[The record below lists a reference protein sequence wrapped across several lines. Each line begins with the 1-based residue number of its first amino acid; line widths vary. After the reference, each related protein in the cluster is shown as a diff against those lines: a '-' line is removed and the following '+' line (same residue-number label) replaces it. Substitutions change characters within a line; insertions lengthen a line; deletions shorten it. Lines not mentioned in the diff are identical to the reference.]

1 METETYIT
9 KYRPIT
15 LDEVIGHK
23 NIVSSIQG
31 LLKDIKTL
39 PHGFV
44 FISSP
49 GLGKTSF
56 SRIIAKH
63 LKCDDH
69 NILEIDAGIVTG
81 VEAMRELLEGLKYT
95 GFGNSPTKVIIMDE
109 VQRLSN
115 SAWDAILKTLEE
127 PPAHVYFCFCTT
139 EGNKVPD
146 AIKNQRCHVYNLKP
160 VDSKEIFNLLKL
172 VKENEILEIPDD
184 CLELISNECNGSPR
198 QALSYL
204 SQCRSCKDKKEVLD
218 LIESVEENN
227 EVIELIKALINK
239 ASWEKIGS
247 ILKSLKEQKLQPE
260 SIRIQIAHYIT
271 GCVLKSDN
279 KSTNAIKFLK
289 LLSNFSKPIYE
300 TTGWATLTLACGG
313 VLFDE

>member
-1 METETYIT
+1 MSNETYIT

-23 NIVSSIQG
+23 HVVTSIQG
-31 LLKDIKTL
+31 LLKDVKTL

-44 FISSP
+44 FVSPP

-63 LKCDDH
+63 LNCDNH
-69 NILEIDAGIVTG
+69 NILEVDAGIVTG
-81 VEAMRELLEGLKYT
+81 VEAMRELLDGLKYT
-95 GFGNSPTKVIIMDE
+95 GFGNSPTRFIIMDE

-127 PPAHVYFCFCTT
+127 PPPHVYFCFCTT
-139 EGNKVPD
+139 EGNKLPD

-160 VDSKEIFNLLKL
+160 VEAKEIFNLLKL
-172 VKENEILEIPDD
+172 VKENEDLKLTDD
-184 CLELISNECNGSPR
+184 CLEIISNECNGSPR

-204 SQCRSCKDKKEVLD
+204 SQCRSCKDKKEVLE
-218 LIESVEENN
+218 LIESATENN
-227 EVIELIKALINK
+227 EVVELIKALINK
-239 ASWEKIGS
+239 SHSSKIFLL
-247 ILKSLKEQKLQPE
+247 LKNLKDQKLQPE
-260 SIRIQIAHYIT
+260 SVRIQIANYFT
-271 GCVLKSDN
+271 GCVLKSN
-279 KSTNAIKFLK
+279 EAKESIKFLK
-289 LLSNFSKPIYE
+289 LLNNFYKPIYE

-313 VLFDE
+313 VLFNE